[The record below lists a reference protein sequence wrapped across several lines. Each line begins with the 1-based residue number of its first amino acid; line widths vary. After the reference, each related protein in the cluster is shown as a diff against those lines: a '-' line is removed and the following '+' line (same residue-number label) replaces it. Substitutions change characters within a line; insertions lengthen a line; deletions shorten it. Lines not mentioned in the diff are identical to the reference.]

1 MLKSI
6 RSGSKNAKSLL
17 DAVEQHDQSVFGSLD
32 GWLKKIKQVV
42 NILLEIHSQLPGDL
56 VPFLNNRLVQD
67 PAKKISIVLSLKLFK
82 SEDKFIDEMV
92 KYHNNPTK
100 NDAVATTEKNLDGEN
115 WVEDESFIL
124 NLHKRAYQI
133 RNFASANLSNE
144 DITFFV
150 REEEYNNKPE
160 GSIEVLQRF
169 KKSNSEKSFE
179 PPTEVQDLQVEKCFY
194 NAIEIKWNV
203 PEEGPSNISNYSI
216 EVSLLKVE
224 NAEEKWEFVNKV
236 KSPANMNDKVMSYR
250 VRNLGPGNTYRISV
264 TCLSLDDIAF
274 SKSKTLTHMTRT
286 SFLVTNLKATLHK
299 KRQVKLSWEYD
310 KGEENLKSFLIE
322 FKSSQDFT
330 WRSKPATAELK
341 TCTLSDLR
349 FATSYSFRVQACYDG
364 EEETSEE
371 VNQITE
377 PMGKVQIK
385 KVH

>member
-67 PAKKISIVLSLKLFK
+67 PAKKISIVLPLKLFK
-82 SEDKFIDEMV
+82 SEDKFIDEMM

-100 NDAVATTEKNLDGEN
+100 NDAVATTEKILDGEN

-150 REEEYNNKPE
+150 REEEYKDKPE
-160 GSIEVLQRF
+160 GSIAVLQRF

-179 PPTEVQDLQVEKCFY
+179 PPTEVQDLQVEKYFH
-194 NAIEIKWNV
+194 NAIEIKWNIS
-203 PEEGPSNISNYSI
+203 EEGP
-216 EVSLLKVE
+216 
-224 NAEEKWEFVNKV
+224 
-236 KSPANMNDKVMSYR
+236 
-250 VRNLGPGNTYRISV
+250 
-264 TCLSLDDIAF
+264 
-274 SKSKTLTHMTRT
+274 
-286 SFLVTNLKATLHK
+286 
-299 KRQVKLSWEYD
+299 
-310 KGEENLKSFLIE
+310 
-322 FKSSQDFT
+322 
-330 WRSKPATAELK
+330 
-341 TCTLSDLR
+341 
-349 FATSYSFRVQACYDG
+349 
-364 EEETSEE
+364 
-371 VNQITE
+371 
-377 PMGKVQIK
+377 
-385 KVH
+385 